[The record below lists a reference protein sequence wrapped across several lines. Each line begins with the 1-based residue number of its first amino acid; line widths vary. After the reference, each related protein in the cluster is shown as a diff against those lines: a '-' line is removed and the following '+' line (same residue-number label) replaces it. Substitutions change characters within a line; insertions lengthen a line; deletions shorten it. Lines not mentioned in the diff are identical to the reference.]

1 MVEEWTTSV
10 MPIQSDPVVPY
21 NTVSSHPLNG
31 GSTWK
36 RHMWKARAFKE
47 EGVIANLGEGKSSKC
62 PEGQKLE
69 LLTDTIVQHGQDLL
83 TFLQKPQYTYFRGFS
98 YIAKDT

>member
-1 MVEEWTTSV
+1 
-10 MPIQSDPVVPY
+10 
-21 NTVSSHPLNG
+21 
-31 GSTWK
+31 
-36 RHMWKARAFKE
+36 MWKARAFKE